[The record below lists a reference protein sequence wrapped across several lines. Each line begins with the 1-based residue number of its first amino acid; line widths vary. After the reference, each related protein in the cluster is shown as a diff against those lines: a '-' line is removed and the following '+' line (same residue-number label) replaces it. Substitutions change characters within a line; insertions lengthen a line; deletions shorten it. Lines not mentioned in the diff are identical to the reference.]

1 MTNAGE
7 RKDPEL
13 EIRGETRLYLDDFFN
28 IFIISSIRLQSPLLT
43 EMETTISEFHH
54 WQCSNAKVITVLC
67 LLAARCLG
75 SALKDRVG

>member
-1 MTNAGE
+1 MQE
-7 RKDPEL
+7 RGKTQNWKFVVRQGF
-13 EIRGETRLYLDDFFN
+13 IWTIFFN

-75 SALKDRVG
+75 SALKDQVG

>member
-1 MTNAGE
+1 MQE
-7 RKDPEL
+7 RGKTQNWKFVVRQGF
-13 EIRGETRLYLDDFFN
+13 IWTIFFN

-54 WQCSNAKVITVLC
+54 WQRSNAKVITVLC